1 MFLSSMCSCKLNL
14 EDKSVYLNIHTC
26 AKENGMELTFEEAE
40 ECFARLHKSG
50 ELSDEELDNVSGGGC
65 GTTEESNESKRNN
78 CKHKFMMQT
87 DNRVKATV
95 KKCVLCGYISG
106 GDL

>member
-1 MFLSSMCSCKLNL
+1 MELTREML
-14 EDKSVYLNIHTC
+14 EKVKETKTVEELVAL
-26 AKENGMELTFEEAE
+26 AKENGMELTFQEAE

-78 CKHKFMMQT
+78 CKHKFMMQA

-95 KKCVLCGYISG
+95 MKCILCGYISG
-106 GDL
+106 GDI

>member
-1 MFLSSMCSCKLNL
+1 MELTKEMLTKAKETKTVEEL
-14 EDKSVYLNIHTC
+14 VAI

-50 ELSDEELDNVSGGGC
+50 ELSDDELDNVSGGGC
-65 GTTEESNESKRNN
+65 GSTDESNASKRNN
-78 CKHKFMMQT
+78 CKHQFVMQA
-87 DNRVKATV
+87 DHKIKATV
-95 KKCVLCGYISG
+95 KKCILCGYILA